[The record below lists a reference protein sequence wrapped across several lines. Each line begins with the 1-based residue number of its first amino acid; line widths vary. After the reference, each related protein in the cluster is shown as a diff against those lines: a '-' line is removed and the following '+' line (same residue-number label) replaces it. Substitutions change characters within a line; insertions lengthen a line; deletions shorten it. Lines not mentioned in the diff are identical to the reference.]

1 MKRRCQDWRVHITE
15 WLKVKKIPVLVVG
28 YDNLINDTY
37 TELKRMLDFVEYP
50 YSEDNVLCAVKSSES
65 FHRKHMK
72 DLQVYSPELQ
82 QTVVNVIKQV
92 NQNLLKY
99 NISLL

>member
-1 MKRRCQDWRVHITE
+1 M
-15 WLKVKKIPVLVVG
+15 LVVG
-28 YDNLINDTY
+28 YDNLMNDTY

-50 YSEDNVLCAVKSSES
+50 YSEDNVLCAVKSSEN

-72 DLQVYSPELQ
+72 DLQVYSTELQ
-82 QTVVNVIKQV
+82 QTVVSVIRQV
-92 NQNLLKY
+92 YQNLLKY

>member
-1 MKRRCQDWRVHITE
+1 M
-15 WLKVKKIPVLVVG
+15 LVVG
-28 YDNLINDTY
+28 YDNLKNNTY
-37 TELKRMLDFVEYP
+37 TELKRMLDFVEYS
-50 YSEDNVLCAVKSSES
+50 YSEDNVLSLLCAVKSSEY
-65 FHRKHMK
+65 FHRKHMLLK

-82 QTVVNVIKQV
+82 QTVVSVIKQV